1 MPIGPARSQ
10 LDRQNN
16 KPLPPLSESELPP
29 DPLTQFTTWLTLA
42 RSSGLK
48 EPTAMTLATVSSD
61 GQPSARMVLLK
72 DVSPTGFTFY
82 TNYESRKAR
91 ELHHNPKACLV
102 FWWPELERQ
111 VRITGTVER
120 VSLAESEAYFRTRP
134 EGSQL
139 GAWAS
144 HQSAPIPNRQI
155 LEDRLTQLSE
165 QYRGHPIP
173 LPPFWGGYRLKP
185 ETIEFWQGRPN
196 RLHDRILYSRTPSG
210 WRIERLSP

>member
-1 MPIGPARSQ
+1 LQRY
-10 LDRQNN
+10 NE
-16 KPLPPLSESELPP
+16 PLPPLSESDLPAN
-29 DPLTQFTTWLTLA
+29 PLVQFDTWLTLA

-48 EPTAMTLATVSSD
+48 EPTAMTLATVSPD

-72 DVSPTGFTFY
+72 DVTPAGFTFY
-82 TNYESRKAR
+82 TNYESHKAL
-91 ELHHNPKACLV
+91 ELHHNPKAALV

-111 VRITGTVER
+111 VRITGTVTR
-120 VSLAESEAYFRTRP
+120 VSREESEAYFRTRP

-144 HQSAPIPNRQI
+144 HQSTPIPNRQI
-155 LEDRLTQLSE
+155 LEDRLTQLSS

-173 LPPFWGGYRLKP
+173 LPPFWGGYRLTP
-185 ETIEFWQGRPN
+185 HTIEFWQGRPN
-196 RLHDRILYSRTPSG
+196 RLHDRIRYSRTAAG

>member
-1 MPIGPARSQ
+1 MFPFEVRPTQRY
-10 LDRQNN
+10 N
-16 KPLPPLSESELPP
+16 KPLPPLDESDLPP
-29 DPLTQFTTWLTLA
+29 DPLVQFDTWLTLA

-48 EPTAMTLATVSSD
+48 EPTAMTLATVSAD

-72 DVSPTGFTFY
+72 DFSPAGFAFY

-91 ELHHNPKACLV
+91 ELDHNPKAGLV

-111 VRITGTVER
+111 VRITGTVAR
-120 VSLAESEAYFRTRP
+120 VSSEESEEYFRTRP

-155 LEDRLTQLSE
+155 LEDRLNQLSA
-165 QYRGHPIP
+165 QFRGKPIP
-173 LPPFWGGYRLKP
+173 LPPFWGGYRLTP

-196 RLHDRILYSRTPSG
+196 RLHDRIRYSRAAAG